1 MMEAIE
7 KQLGIMDL
15 TAMCLCRDQEMPVRV
30 FNMNKPGALVNL
42 VVGGHE
48 GTLVNVTMPKGG
60 E

>member
-1 MMEAIE
+1 
-7 KQLGIMDL
+7 MDL

-48 GTLVNVTMPKGG
+48 GTLVNVTVPEGG